1 MSNDSARLLAA
12 KARLDYQKQRIAR
25 LATQQVDALAPPEVQ
40 GIVDLADGTLNKD
53 VLDADLD
60 VLIQAWLNLPDPIL
74 GDKDTLQLEMA
85 IVDGPGVGDFLEV
98 GASAQYD
105 KDSVFPTT
113 LQIPKADYPR
123 DGKRQLRYRID
134 RYNTPTPEYS
144 PAIDLIFDKTPPW
157 DAVEPEPAALNGN
170 VVTDAFFSTNPNG
183 LTVTLP
189 PYTDQDEKDTYALY
203 YSDTVPVE
211 GQIPPPIGHGTLPAN
226 RELLITKTD
235 IESLS
240 DGHFYIVYIL
250 LDKATNRSRISK
262 IAEVY
267 VNLGSLPT
275 ALQAPV
281 VPLAQGDGMI
291 DLADAQAG
299 VTVEVDYTN
308 YRRSDIVEVTWG
320 ASKPFTEEIGSRN
333 LPFYISVPPDRLR
346 EAYGAADTELETDVS
361 YRVLRHG
368 VPYGPES
375 TTLKVDF
382 SVAGPDRP
390 DPDPTWPDPINSKL
404 DAPAVWGKNS
414 QQENVLDRSDT
425 GEAAMFKVKRHD
437 DAKDTDIMDFYWAG
451 TLVTEARYDV
461 DLSHPA
467 DIERPLP
474 WTYILNASNNPTL
487 PVHYTIRKAT
497 GVGNEQNS
505 PTAVVNAN
513 AVVIEP
519 DAPEFQRLYNNRFL
533 NCESLWEDPLNPTG
547 DPAFKVFVPPLNQY
561 LPNGGEVT
569 LTWTGWGGYTGDNEI
584 PAARLTEPRTINAAE
599 AAAGF
604 YWEVKPYNPHILSIY
619 DPTGFGADG
628 RGRVQYSFQHGG
640 ETVTSKTAEAVV
652 SLGTAGTGTCAVP

>member
-1 MSNDSARLLAA
+1 
-12 KARLDYQKQRIAR
+12 
-25 LATQQVDALAPPEVQ
+25 
-40 GIVDLADGTLNKD
+40 
-53 VLDADLD
+53 
-60 VLIQAWLNLPDPIL
+60 
-74 GDKDTLQLEMA
+74 
-85 IVDGPGVGDFLEV
+85 
-98 GASAQYD
+98 
-105 KDSVFPTT
+105 
-113 LQIPKADYPR
+113 
-123 DGKRQLRYRID
+123 
-134 RYNTPTPEYS
+134 
-144 PAIDLIFDKTPPW
+144 
-157 DAVEPEPAALNGN
+157 
-170 VVTDAFFSTNPNG
+170 
-183 LTVTLP
+183 
-189 PYTDQDEKDTYALY
+189 
-203 YSDTVPVE
+203 
-211 GQIPPPIGHGTLPAN
+211 
-226 RELLITKTD
+226 
-235 IESLS
+235 
-240 DGHFYIVYIL
+240 
-250 LDKATNRSRISK
+250 
-262 IAEVY
+262 
-267 VNLGSLPT
+267 
-275 ALQAPV
+275 
-281 VPLAQGDGMI
+281 
-291 DLADAQAG
+291 
-299 VTVEVDYTN
+299 
-308 YRRSDIVEVTWG
+308 
-320 ASKPFTEEIGSRN
+320 
-333 LPFYISVPPDRLR
+333 
-346 EAYGAADTELETDVS
+346 
-361 YRVLRHG
+361 
-368 VPYGPES
+368 
-375 TTLKVDF
+375 
-382 SVAGPDRP
+382 
-390 DPDPTWPDPINSKL
+390 TWPDPINSKL

-474 WTYILNASNNPTL
+474 WTYILNASNNSTL

>member
-12 KARLDYQKQRIAR
+12 KARLDYQKQRVAR
-25 LATQQVDALAPPEVQ
+25 LAAQRVDALAPPEAQ
-40 GIVDLADGTLNKD
+40 GIVDPADGTLNKD

-60 VLIQAWLNLPDPIL
+60 VVIQEWLNLPDPIL

-85 IVDGPGVGDFLEV
+85 IVDGQGVGDFLEV

-113 LQIPKADYPR
+113 LQIPKADYPH

-157 DAVEPEPAALNGN
+157 DAVEPEAAALNGN
-170 VVTDAFFSTNPNG
+170 VVTDAFFGTNPTG

-189 PYTDQDEKDTYALY
+189 PYTDQDVKDTYALY

-211 GQIPPPIGHGTLPAN
+211 GQIPPAIGYGPLPAN
-226 RELLITKTD
+226 RELLITKAD
-235 IESLS
+235 IERLS

-281 VPLAQGDGMI
+281 VPLAQGDGLI

-299 VTVEVDYTN
+299 ITVEVDYTN

-320 ASKPFTEEIGSRN
+320 TSKPFTEEIGSREPP
-333 LPFYISVPPDRLR
+333 LSISVPHDRLR

-425 GEAAMFKVKRHD
+425 GEEATFKVKRHD
-437 DAKDTDIMDFYWAG
+437 DAKDTDIMEFYWAG
-451 TLVTEARYDV
+451 TLVTEATYSV
-461 DLSHPA
+461 DLSDPA

-497 GVGNEQNS
+497 GAGNEQNS

-584 PAARLTEPRTINAAE
+584 PAARLTEARTISAAE

-604 YWEVKPYNPHILSIY
+604 YWEVKPYSPHILSIY
-619 DPTGFGADG
+619 DPTGHGADG

-652 SLGTAGTGTCAVP
+652 SLGTGSGTCAIP